1 MTIFTK
7 NWVVVAC
14 AASML
19 LGAGAAA
26 QAQGNM
32 AARPERLELAIDT
45 RALSFSNT
53 EYTLQTG
60 SYYFWDISHDGME
73 ELMVQAPDLFRNS
86 WVNQISINDI
96 EVHTSGAIFG
106 VEFDDAGTA
115 SISFIPVRPGN
126 YEFFAPG
133 FQDRGLSGTF
143 VVR

>member
-7 NWVVVAC
+7 NWVVAAC

-60 SYYFWDISHDGME
+60 SYYVWDISHDGME

-96 EVHTSGAIFG
+96 EV
-106 VEFDDAGTA
+106 
-115 SISFIPVRPGN
+115 
-126 YEFFAPG
+126 
-133 FQDRGLSGTF
+133 QDRKS
-143 VVR
+143 VV